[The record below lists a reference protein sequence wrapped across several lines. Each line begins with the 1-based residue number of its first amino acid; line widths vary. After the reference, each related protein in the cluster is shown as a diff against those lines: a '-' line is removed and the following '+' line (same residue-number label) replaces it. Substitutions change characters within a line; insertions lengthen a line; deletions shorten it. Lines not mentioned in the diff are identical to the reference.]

1 MIHVYAQS
9 IHLMSSI
16 QNRIH
21 ICYLTL
27 HPNILARIDSLWNF
41 TQAGSTIEACEG
53 EVGRRV
59 SEAIYVWTGYNTGA
73 IPRTVRLVE
82 EIAYATVFGATAN
95 VDTVSIVVVVT
106 LWSSLSS
113 LRQGIISRPRYINLP
128 GVDGAI
134 HIGVVVD
141 LQLCSCWA
149 NSQQN
154 SQIYKVEELH
164 TGSFEKLRQT
174 LESSHMDGDFPDLH
188 RSSVKTP
195 L

>member
-1 MIHVYAQS
+1 MHP
-9 IHLMSSI
+9 MSSI

-27 HPNILARIDSLWNF
+27 HSNILARIASLWSF
-41 TQAGSTIEACEG
+41 TQAGSTIIACKG

-59 SEAIYVWTGYNTGA
+59 LEAIYVWTGYNTGA
-73 IPRTVRLVE
+73 IPRTVLLVE
-82 EIAYATVFGATAN
+82 EIAHATLFGATAN
-95 VDTVSIVVVVT
+95 VDTVSIVVVVVT
-106 LWSSLSS
+106 LWSSLRS
-113 LRQGIISRPRYINLP
+113 LRRGIIGRPRYINLA

-141 LQLCSCWA
+141 LHLCSCCA

-174 LESSHMDGDFPDLH
+174 LESSHMEGDCPDLH
-188 RSSVKTP
+188 RSSVTIP